1 MALRTVKQPC
11 WCALAANVYNYGC
24 KDLFTSNSHVNDRIG
39 DFEAITW
46 KQANSL
52 FINDGRGRFRDAT
65 AGSGLDASIAVHRG
79 CGAADFDGDG
89 RLDFVVLSL
98 GSPAE
103 LWLNDTTSANHWLTV
118 KLVGT
123 RSNRDGIGARVIVGN
138 QVRTMT
144 TAAGYASSSHTG
156 VHFGLGSAERVRVE
170 IHWPSGTR
178 QVIENVNANQ
188 IVDIR
193 EPS

>member
-1 MALRTVKQPC
+1 A
-11 WCALAANVYNYGC
+11 
-24 KDLFTSNSHVNDRIG
+24 NSHVNDRIG

-65 AGSGLDASIAVHRG
+65 PGSGLDTGIAVHRG

-98 GSPAE
+98 GSLAG
-103 LWLNDTTSANHWLTV
+103 LGIDDRA
-118 KLVGT
+118 
-123 RSNRDGIGARVIVGN
+123 SNRRWLRAGRGGRKSTRDGMGARVIVGN
-138 QVRTMT
+138 TVRAMT
-144 TAAGYASSSHTG
+144 TAAGYASSSHAG

-178 QVIENVNANQ
+178 QVIEN
-188 IVDIR
+188 
-193 EPS
+193 